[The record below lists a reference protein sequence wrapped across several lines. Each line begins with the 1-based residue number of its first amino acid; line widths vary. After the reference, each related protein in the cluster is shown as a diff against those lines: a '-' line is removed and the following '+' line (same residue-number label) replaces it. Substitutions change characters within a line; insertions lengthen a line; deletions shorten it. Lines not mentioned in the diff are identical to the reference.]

1 MLPCKVAF
9 WPFSSKLERNKLGHR
24 MGWFSKPE
32 PPGRREFRAEFE
44 TVTARL
50 RKTDELTQ
58 MVVGHSINMAH
69 SFFAQRF
76 GDVKSFRALSADEKH
91 SYIQSL
97 TAMEEKMMQEDPHA
111 GLGFG
116 LFKMWVG
123 ALTANDE
130 ELAKEFTDTLA
141 FFSKKGDLGG

>member
-1 MLPCKVAF
+1 
-9 WPFSSKLERNKLGHR
+9 
-24 MGWFSKPE
+24 MGWFSKKTQ

-44 TVTARL
+44 AATARL
-50 RKTDELTQ
+50 RRTDEVTQ
-58 MVVGHSINMAH
+58 MAVGHSINMAH

-76 GDVKSFRALSADEKH
+76 GDAKSFRALSADEKH

-97 TAMEEKMMQEDPHA
+97 TAMEEKMMQKDPHA

-130 ELAKEFTDTLA
+130 ELVREFSNALA
-141 FFSKKGDLGG
+141 FFSKKGNLGG